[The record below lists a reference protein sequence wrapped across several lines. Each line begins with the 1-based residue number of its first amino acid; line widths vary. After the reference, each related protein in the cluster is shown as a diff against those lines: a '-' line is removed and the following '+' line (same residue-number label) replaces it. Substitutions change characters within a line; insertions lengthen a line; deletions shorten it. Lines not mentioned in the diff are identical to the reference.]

1 MDYDV
6 EVQASSTGQT
16 GDSTVAQGDTLL
28 WDFTIINTG
37 WEDDEFEI
45 SFSDIGFFQ
54 GLFGILDDGD
64 TSDSLTL
71 EISGTGSNNQNYA
84 MITVVFIPADDELP
98 ISHDFSL
105 DVEGIAGETESSE
118 NITASPS
125 NAIFNKSVFDC
136 F

>member
-64 TSDSLTL
+64 TSDS
-71 EISGTGSNNQNYA
+71 
-84 MITVVFIPADDELP
+84 
-98 ISHDFSL
+98 
-105 DVEGIAGETESSE
+105 
-118 NITASPS
+118 
-125 NAIFNKSVFDC
+125 
-136 F
+136 